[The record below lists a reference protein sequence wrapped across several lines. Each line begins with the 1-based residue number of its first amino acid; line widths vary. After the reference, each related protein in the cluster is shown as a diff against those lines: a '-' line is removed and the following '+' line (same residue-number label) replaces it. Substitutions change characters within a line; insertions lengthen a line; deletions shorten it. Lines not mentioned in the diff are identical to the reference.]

1 MLSTIII
8 FTIALAYDITCGVVG
23 AKIAKGK
30 YRSTK
35 GAFWLGFL
43 LGVLGIVIVV
53 SWEQGRPRFM
63 PSVRRMARRCM

>member
-30 YRSTK
+30 SRSAK

-43 LGVLGIVIVV
+43 LGILGVVIVV
-53 SWEQGRPRFM
+53 SWENGRPTFR
-63 PSVRRMARRCM
+63 PAARRRRRMR